1 MSLHFH
7 TSQHTPSGSAVW
19 SSSFLASMAVAFQ
32 MAQMCSEHFAASQ
45 QVSAS
50 APLVASC
57 PSFVL
62 CPTGH
67 VNAAQDSGSTTACRF
82 NVHAPSVASKRPPA
96 AFNWVS
102 RAASASAFVRSERAL
117 CPSWALVKSAKYTL
131 NSAVWVN
138 TPPWPF
144 SRRAAAA
151 IFSSLAT
158 VTVTSTVLTER
169 SAASISW
176 TALWACSVVAWA
188 TKVAAPVTGTGVTAG
203 SSSQHKAAGFE
214 SNSLS
219 ASEVF
224 ALDPTAHM

>member
-1 MSLHFH
+1 MATKEAVPSTATGVTAGSFSQHAATVEGAVAPTPFFIFCPSGH
-7 TSQHTPSGSAVW
+7 WNTSQLF
-19 SSSFLASMAVAFQ
+19 SSTRASM
-32 MAQMCSEHFAASQ
+32 
-45 QVSAS
+45 VS
-50 APLVASC
+50 
-57 PSFVL
+57 
-62 CPTGH
+62 
-67 VNAAQDSGSTTACRF
+67 D
-82 NVHAPSVASKRPPA
+82 HAPSVSSRWPPA

-102 RAASASAFVRSERAL
+102 RAASASVFVRSVRAW
-117 CPSWALVKSAKYTL
+117 CPAEALALSAKCTL
-131 NSAVWVN
+131 KVAVWVN